1 MKPRKIALPLLLLSL
16 SPLQQANA
24 SLTSDTCYDTYSSDY
39 YNPEIISTTCNTSA
53 TYVLEG
59 IASLSYSNGN
69 FFTTLNITGV
79 MSQNETVTT
88 ETSGYSY
95 GQLYTTL
102 TLNFTD
108 LGTYSMTRL
117 DDMGWGITS
126 IGAVTN
132 SLTGGYTTDNTTQ
145 WDIWSD
151 GVNAIALTLDG
162 DSNGTNGFNV
172 YLNGVKAYVADVHVA
187 ALVPEAETYAMML
200 AGLGLV
206 GFMAKRGKQVEP
218 T

>member
-1 MKPRKIALPLLLLSL
+1 MKPLNFALPLLLLSL

-24 SLTSDTCYDTYSSDY
+24 SVTSQTCYDTYSSDY
-39 YNPEIISTTCNTSA
+39 YNPELISTTCTTSA
-53 TYVLEG
+53 TYALG
-59 IASLSYSNGN
+59 GTASLNYSNGSP
-69 FFTTLNITGV
+69 FTTLGITGA

-95 GQLYTTL
+95 GQLYTTM
-102 TLNFTD
+102 TLSFTG

-117 DDMGWGITS
+117 DEMGWGITS

-162 DSNGTNGFNV
+162 DANGKNGFNV
-172 YLNGVKAYVADVHVA
+172 YLNGVKTYVADVHVA
-187 ALVPEAETYAMML
+187 SIPEAETYAMML

-206 GFMAKRGKQVEP
+206 GFIGKRRKQAEA
-218 T
+218 